1 MRINNTLLVIA
12 PDAFTGLLITV
23 IGFLLVSLFNKA
35 VKAFETLSDLRLSGG
50 LIQQDMKQAQKDIE
64 HGKRCNEQTQ
74 NELENLVR
82 DVAEIKHHI
91 KNNHGKI

>member
-1 MRINNTLLVIA
+1 MNNTLLVIA

-64 HGKRCNEQTQ
+64 QGKRCNEQTQ

>member
-35 VKAFETLSDLRLSGG
+35 VKAFETLSDLRL
-50 LIQQDMKQAQKDIE
+50 
-64 HGKRCNEQTQ
+64 
-74 NELENLVR
+74 
-82 DVAEIKHHI
+82 
-91 KNNHGKI
+91 